1 MESSLSERVSLMPAT
16 RRSLLSSLFT
26 VLFVLS
32 LFAPAVALGQSTA
45 HGLDPADMDL
55 SADPTQDFY
64 RFANGG
70 WLDRTEIPGD
80 RGSYGVFNELDDL
93 TREQLLTLLENV
105 ATSGDLEEGS
115 DTWKAAELY
124 RQGTDIEARN
134 TQGIEPI
141 QPLLDQVDAITDLA
155 SLHEFQQTAEFSW
168 LTGLFFVYVYSDL
181 EDSSVNAP
189 YISSSFLGL
198 PNRDYYLEETEDNV
212 AIREAYVA
220 TLAEFLQYG
229 GYDTTQAG
237 TAAQAVYDLEKRL
250 AEPTL
255 SREEQQDAA
264 LSYNPKTLDELT
276 TLYPSMDWNAYVQE
290 LGLTDVDTLI
300 VTEPRY
306 MEALDAIV
314 KDTPIEV
321 LKDFIKLEVY
331 WSFADFLGEDIGETA
346 FAFQGGVLG
355 GVEQQSPLEERT
367 LDQTSGMVGEAIG
380 QLYVEEYFPP
390 EAKEQ
395 ITTLVDS
402 LIAAFR
408 VRIQD
413 NPWMTDA
420 TKTIALE
427 KLDAMEVKVGY
438 PDSWLTYENVEI
450 GDSYYSSFLS
460 AVNAD
465 TRRNLAKAG
474 KPVDRTEWPVAPQV
488 VNAFYNPTANE
499 IVFPAGILQAPF
511 FDFEAD
517 AASNFGAIGAVIGH
531 EITHGFDLQGAQFD
545 AQGNLSNWWSEE
557 DLAAFE
563 ELNTL
568 VVDQFAVVE
577 VLPGVNVDGQT
588 TVTENVAD
596 LGGVQVAYDALDIYL
611 TAQGDSGASA
621 SPIASPDAPLAGTPV
636 TSALDATPIADEISA
651 SPEASPLAS
660 PIASPVA
667 VTDFD
672 SLTPQQRFFIA
683 YSTVWRTEIRDEAL
697 QTQVQ
702 TDSHSPG
709 LVRAVL
715 PIQNMDEFYDAFG
728 IEEGDSMYLPPEER
742 VVIW

>member
-1 MESSLSERVSLMPAT
+1 MRST
-16 RRSLLSSLFT
+16 RRSFFSSIVALFF
-26 VLFVLS
+26 LFS
-32 LFAPAVALGQSTA
+32 LFAPTLAYQDSTE
-45 HGLDPADMDL
+45 HGLNPEDMDL

-70 WLDRTEIPGD
+70 WLDNTEIPGD
-80 RGSYGVFNELDDL
+80 RGRYGVFNELDDL
-93 TREQLLTLLENV
+93 TREQLLTLLNDV
-105 ATSGDLEEGS
+105 ASSGDLQEGT

-124 RQGTDIEARN
+124 RQGTDIETRN

-168 LTGLFFVYVYSDL
+168 LTGLFFVYAFSDL
-181 EDSSVNAP
+181 EDSSVNAT
-189 YISSSFLGL
+189 YLSSSFLGL
-198 PNRDYYLEETEDNV
+198 PNRDYYLEDDEGNAE
-212 AIREAYVA
+212 IREAYVA

-229 GYDTTQAG
+229 GYDAPQAQ

-255 SREEQQDAA
+255 TREEQQDAS
-264 LSYNPKTLDELT
+264 LSYNPMTLDQLST
-276 TLYPSMDWNAYVQE
+276 AYPEMDWNAYVRE
-290 LGLTDVDTLI
+290 LGLTGVDTLI

-306 MEALDAIV
+306 LEALDAIV
-314 KDTPIEV
+314 NDTPIEV

-331 WSFADFLGEDIGETA
+331 WSFADFLGEDIGKTA
-346 FAFQGGVLG
+346 FEFQGGVLG
-355 GVEQQSPLEERT
+355 GVEQQAPLEDRT

-380 QLYVEEYFPP
+380 QLYVDEYFPP

-413 NPWMTDA
+413 NPWMTEE
-420 TKTIALE
+420 TKVIALE

-438 PDSWLTYENVEI
+438 PDKWLTYEAVEI
-450 GDSYYSSFLS
+450 GDSYFSSFLS

-465 TRRNLAKAG
+465 TRRNLEKAG
-474 KPVDRTEWPVAPQV
+474 KPVDRTEWPVPPQV
-488 VNAFYNPTANE
+488 VNAFYNPTGNE
-499 IVFPAGILQAPF
+499 IVFPAAILQAPF

-545 AQGNLSNWWSEE
+545 AEGNLSNWWSDE
-557 DLAAFE
+557 DLASFE
-563 ELNTL
+563 ELNQL
-568 VVDQFAVVE
+568 VVDQYGVVE
-577 VLPGVNVDGQT
+577 VLPGVMIDGQI

-596 LGGVQVAYDALDIYL
+596 LGGVQVAYDALELYIA
-611 TAQGDSGASA
+611 AQGDTDALA
-621 SPIASPDAPLAGTPV
+621 SPIASPEGELSGTPA
-636 TSALDATPIADEISA
+636 TSPLDATPIADEASG
-651 SPEASPLAS
+651 SPEASP
-660 PIASPVA
+660 VT

-672 SLTPQQRFFIA
+672 SLTPQQRFFVA
-683 YSTVWRTEIRDEAL
+683 YATVWREEIRDEAL

-709 LVRAVL
+709 QARAVL

-728 IEEGDSMYLPPEER
+728 ITEGDGMFLPPEER

>member
-1 MESSLSERVSLMPAT
+1 MRAS
-16 RRSLLSSLFT
+16 RRSLLSSVFTLLF
-26 VLFVLS
+26 LLS
-32 LFAPAVALGQSTA
+32 LFAPAVALGQATDQ
-45 HGLDPADMDL
+45 GLDPADMDL
-55 SADPTQDFY
+55 SVDPSEDFY

-93 TREQLLTLLENV
+93 TREQLLTLLDEV

-124 RQGTDIEARN
+124 RQGTDIETRN

-141 QPLLDQVDAITDLA
+141 QPLLDQVDAISDLA

-168 LTGLFFVYVYSDL
+168 LTGLFFVYVFSDL
-181 EDSSVNAP
+181 EDSSVNVP
-189 YISSSFLGL
+189 YLSSSFLGL
-198 PNRDYYLEETEDNV
+198 PNRDYYLEDSEENTE
-212 AIREAYVA
+212 IREAYVA

-229 GYDTTQAG
+229 GYSAAQAEP
-237 TAAQAVYDLEKRL
+237 AAQAVYDLEKRL

-255 SREEQQDAA
+255 STEEQQDVS
-264 LSYNPKTLDELT
+264 LSYNPKTLEELSA
-276 TLYPSMDWNAYVQE
+276 LYPAMDWTAYMAE
-290 LGLTDVDTLI
+290 LGLTDTDTLI
-300 VTEPRY
+300 VTELRY
-306 MEALDAIV
+306 LEALDAIV
-314 KDTPIEV
+314 QDTPIEV

-331 WSFADFLGEDIGETA
+331 WSFADFLGEDIGQTA
-346 FAFQGGVLG
+346 FEFQGGVLG
-355 GVEQQSPLEERT
+355 GVQQQSPLEQRT

-380 QLYVEEYFPP
+380 QLYVREYFPP

-395 ITTLVDS
+395 ITTLVDA

-408 VRIQD
+408 VRIDD
-413 NPWMTDA
+413 NPWMTDE
-420 TKTIALE
+420 TKQIALE

-438 PDSWLTYENVEI
+438 PDRWQTYENVEI
-450 GDSYYSSFLS
+450 GDSYFSSFLS

-465 TRRNLAKAG
+465 TRRNLEKAG
-474 KPVDRTEWPVAPQV
+474 KPVDRTEWPVPPQV

-511 FDFEAD
+511 FDYEAD

-545 AQGNLSNWWSEE
+545 AEGNLSNWWSDE

-563 ELNTL
+563 ELNAR
-568 VVDQFAVVE
+568 VVEQFGAVE
-577 VLPGVNVDGQT
+577 VLPGVNVDGQL

-611 TAQGDSGASA
+611 TAQGDSGAAAA

-636 TSALDATPIADEISA
+636 ASELDATPIADEVAPSPVT

-660 PIASPVA
+660 PVASPVA
-667 VTDFD
+667 MTDFD
-672 SLTPQQRFFIA
+672 ALTPQQRFFIA
-683 YSTVWRTEIRDEAL
+683 YATVWRTEIRDEAL
-697 QTQVQ
+697 QTQIQ
-702 TDSHSPG
+702 TDNHSPG
-709 LVRAVL
+709 AVRAVL
-715 PIQNMDEFYDAFG
+715 PIQNMDEFHEAFG
-728 IEEGDSMYLPPEER
+728 IEEGDGMFLPTEER
-742 VVIW
+742 IVVW

>member
-1 MESSLSERVSLMPAT
+1 MRST
-16 RRSLLSSLFT
+16 RRSLFSSIVAFFFL
-26 VLFVLS
+26 LS
-32 LFAPAVALGQSTA
+32 LFAPVAAHQQGA
-45 HGLDPADMDL
+45 EHGLNPENMDL
-55 SADPTQDFY
+55 SADPTEDFY

-70 WLDRTEIPGD
+70 WLDSTEIPGD
-80 RGSYGVFNELDDL
+80 RGRYGVFNELDDL
-93 TREQLLTLLENV
+93 TREQLLTLLNDV
-105 ATSGDLEEGS
+105 ASSGDLEEGT

-134 TQGIEPI
+134 AQGIEPI
-141 QPLLDQVDAITDLA
+141 QPLLDEVDAITDLA
-155 SLHEFQQTAEFSW
+155 SLHDFQQTAEFSW
-168 LTGLFFVYVYSDL
+168 LTGLFFVYAFSDL
-181 EDSSVNAP
+181 EDSSVNAT
-189 YISSSFLGL
+189 YLSSSFLGL
-198 PNRDYYLEETEDNV
+198 PNRDYYLEDEEGN
-212 AIREAYVA
+212 AEIREAYVA

-229 GYDTTQAG
+229 GYDAEQAQ
-237 TAAQAVYDLEKRL
+237 TAAQAVYDLETRL

-255 SREEQQDAA
+255 TREEQQDAS
-264 LSYNPKTLDELT
+264 LSYNPRTLDELN
-276 TLYPSMDWNAYVQE
+276 TLYPEMDWNAYVQE

-306 MEALDAIV
+306 LEALDAIV

-331 WSFADFLGEDIGETA
+331 WSFADFLGEDIGQTA
-346 FAFQGGVLG
+346 FEFQGGVLG
-355 GVEQQSPLEERT
+355 GVEEQAPLEDRT

-380 QLYVEEYFPP
+380 QLYVDEYFPP

-408 VRIQD
+408 VRIED
-413 NPWMTDA
+413 NPWMTEE

-427 KLDAMEVKVGY
+427 KLDAMAVKVGY
-438 PDSWLTYENVEI
+438 PDQWLTYEAVEI
-450 GDSYYSSFLS
+450 GDSYFDSFLS

-465 TRRNLAKAG
+465 TRRNLEKAG
-474 KPVDRTEWPVAPQV
+474 KPVDRSEWPVPPQV

-499 IVFPAGILQAPF
+499 IVFPAAILQAPF
-511 FDFEAD
+511 FDYEAD

-545 AQGNLSNWWSEE
+545 AEGNLSNWWSEE
-557 DLAAFE
+557 DLASFE
-563 ELNTL
+563 ELNQL
-568 VVDQFAVVE
+568 VVAQFGAVE
-577 VLPGVNVDGQT
+577 VLPGVNVDGQI

-596 LGGVQVAYDALDIYL
+596 LGGVQISYDALEIYL
-611 TAQGDSGASA
+611 AAQGDT
-621 SPIASPDAPLAGTPV
+621 DA
-636 TSALDATPIADEISA
+636 
-651 SPEASPLAS
+651 LAS
-660 PIASPVA
+660 PIASPEAPLSGTPATSPLDATPISDEPSGSPEASPVA
-667 VTDFD
+667 SPVAATDFD
-672 SLTPQQRFFIA
+672 SLTPQQRFFVA
-683 YSTVWRTEIRDEAL
+683 YASVWREEIRDEAL

-709 LVRAVL
+709 QVRAVL

-728 IEEGDSMYLPPEER
+728 IEEGDGMYLPPEER

>member
-1 MESSLSERVSLMPAT
+1 
-16 RRSLLSSLFT
+16 
-26 VLFVLS
+26 VLS
-32 LFAPAVALGQSTA
+32 TLFPLLFLLFPALFGPAVAYQHSST
-45 HGLDPADMDL
+45 HGLDQEDMDL
-55 SADPTQDFY
+55 TVDPAEDFY

-93 TREQLLTLLENV
+93 TREQLLTLLDDV
-105 ATSGDLEEGS
+105 SSSSDLQQGS

-124 RQGTDIEARN
+124 RQGTDIETRN
-134 TQGIEPI
+134 EQGIEPI

-168 LTGLFFVYVYSDL
+168 LTGLFFVYVTSDL
-181 EDSSVNAP
+181 KDSSVNAT
-189 YISSSFLGL
+189 YLSSSFLGL
-198 PNRDYYLEETEDNV
+198 PNRDYYLEDEEGNAEV
-212 AIREAYVA
+212 REAYIA

-229 GYDTTQAG
+229 GYDAARAE
-237 TAAQAVYDLEKRL
+237 TAAQAVFDLEKRL

-255 SREEQQDAA
+255 TREEQQDAS
-264 LSYNPKTLDELT
+264 LSYNPRTLEELD
-276 TLYPSMDWNAYVQE
+276 TLYPEMDWSGYMRE

-306 MEALDAIV
+306 LEALDAIV

-331 WSFADFLGEDIGETA
+331 WSFADFLGEDIGQTA
-346 FAFQGGVLG
+346 FEFQGGVLG
-355 GVEQQSPLEERT
+355 GVEEQSPLEERT

-380 QLYVEEYFPP
+380 QLYVDAYFPP

-408 VRIQD
+408 VRIEQ
-413 NPWMTDA
+413 NPWMTAD
-420 TKTIALE
+420 TRKIALE
-427 KLDAMEVKVGY
+427 KLDAMAVKVGY
-438 PDSWLTYENVEI
+438 PDEWLSYEAVEI
-450 GDSYYSSFLS
+450 GDSYFESFLS

-465 TRRNLAKAG
+465 TRWNLEKAG
-474 KPVDRTEWPVAPQV
+474 KPVDRAEWPVPPQV

-545 AQGNLSNWWSEE
+545 AEGNLSNWWSEE
-557 DLAAFE
+557 DLASFE
-563 ELNTL
+563 ELNQL
-568 VVDQFAVVE
+568 VVEQYGAVE

-596 LGGVQVAYDALDIYL
+596 LGGVQVAYDALELYL
-611 TAQGDSGASA
+611 ASQGDADA
-621 SPIASPDAPLAGTPV
+621 AATPIASLAGSPEAPLAGTPV
-636 TSALDATPIADEISA
+636 TSPLDATPIAT
-651 SPEASPLAS
+651 
-660 PIASPVA
+660 PIVEELPGTPGATPIVM
-667 VTDFD
+667 TDFD

-683 YSTVWRTEIRDEAL
+683 YATVWREEIRDEAL

-702 TDSHSPG
+702 TDPHAPG
-709 LVRAVL
+709 QIRAVL
-715 PIQNMDEFYDAFG
+715 PIQNMDEFYDAFD
-728 IEEGDSMYLPPEER
+728 ITEGDGMYLPPDER
-742 VVIW
+742 IVIW